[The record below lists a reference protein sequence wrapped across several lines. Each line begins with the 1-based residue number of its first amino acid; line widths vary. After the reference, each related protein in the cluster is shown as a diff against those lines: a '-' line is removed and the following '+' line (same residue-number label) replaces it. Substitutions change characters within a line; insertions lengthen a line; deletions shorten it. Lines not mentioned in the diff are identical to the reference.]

1 MHLLHSKGYEA
12 EAQTAKKKKKLK
24 SLFVLLDNGTD
35 VFMDFHENVVLYES
49 INTASY

>member
-12 EAQTAKKKKKLK
+12 EAQTAKKKKLK

-35 VFMDFHENVVLYES
+35 VFMDFHENCVLYES
-49 INTASY
+49 INTASH